1 MLGAGGIAFLPAPN
15 GYEDFMSAE
24 NAQREPTMEE
34 ILASIR
40 RIISEEDKPADGG
53 DVLNLQP
60 PAPPP
65 VAEAKQPITPPKPA
79 PQPAPPPMPEPV
91 VAKPPP
97 IEMFDEPE
105 PPPPPRRPPED
116 EIVIMERLPEP
127 APAPAARA
135 PEPEWTPPAP
145 QRPLVSDP
153 VASQTAGALGRLMG
167 SMMVSTGNTLD
178 DVVRELLKP
187 MLKEWLDANL
197 SQLVEAEV
205 AKEID
210 RIRRMSR

>member
-1 MLGAGGIAFLPAPN
+1 MEDEAG
-15 GYEDFMSAE
+15 MSAE
-24 NAQREPTMEE
+24 TAQREPTMEE

-40 RIISEEDKPADGG
+40 RIISEEDKASDGG
-53 DVLNLQP
+53 DILDLQP

-65 VAEAKQPITPPKPA
+65 LAEGKQPITPPKPA
-79 PQPAPPPMPEPV
+79 PQPAPAPEPV
-91 VAKPPP
+91 AAKPPP

-105 PPPPPRRPPED
+105 PAPPPRRPLED
-116 EIVIMERLPEP
+116 EIVIMERQPEP
-127 APAPAARA
+127 EAPPAAARA
-135 PEPEWTPPAP
+135 PEPDWTPPPA
-145 QRPLVSDP
+145 QKPLVSDP

-197 SQLVEAEV
+197 PQIVEAEV